1 MIDSGHRVTSWPLV
15 PGLDG
20 AGVVDAI
27 GSEVNSF
34 AVGDRVLATFVSGN
48 RGASFQEFA
57 VVDEKM
63 VAKIPDDWRF
73 EDAAGLGFVF
83 LFCLV

>member
-20 AGVVDAI
+20 AGVVEAV

-34 AVGDRVLATFVSGN
+34 VVGNRVLATFVSGN
-48 RGASFQEFA
+48 RGASFQTFA

-63 VAKIPDDWRF
+63 IAKIPGHWPF
-73 EDAAGLGFVF
+73 EEAAGLGSVLSF
-83 LFCLV
+83 LFV